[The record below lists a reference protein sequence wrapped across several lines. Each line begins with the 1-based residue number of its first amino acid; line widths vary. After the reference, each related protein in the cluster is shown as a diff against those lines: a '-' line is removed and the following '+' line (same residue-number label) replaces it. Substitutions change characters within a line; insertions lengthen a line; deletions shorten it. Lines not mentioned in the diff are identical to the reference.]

1 MQRVRDSIITKSRAG
16 FRPAKLLLLKND
28 ADPLSPAQIPQGTD
42 NKTPN
47 RIFLKKSKV
56 VFTKD
61 R

>member
-1 MQRVRDSIITKSRAG
+1 V
-16 FRPAKLLLLKND
+16 
-28 ADPLSPAQIPQGTD
+28 SPTGAPGITD